1 MLDWLVVAMTFQCSC
16 LPLLPFHPSL
26 VTDPVS
32 GHKGWAE
39 DPPGLSEHLTRA
51 WPVSPADGGC
61 WGPEVKLSQSES
73 LPKIIVSREGPSVF
87 C

>member
-1 MLDWLVVAMTFQCSC
+1 MLYWLVVAVSFQCSC
-16 LPLLPFHPSL
+16 LPLLPLHPSL

-32 GHKGWAE
+32 GHQGWAE
-39 DPPGLSEHLTRA
+39 DPPGLSEHLTHA

-73 LPKIIVSREGPSVF
+73 LPKITVSGEGPSVF
-87 C
+87 R